1 LAFRIVWESGRRA
14 YIGKPS
20 RRALENLL
28 RCIHWPGPERF
39 DEAFMK
45 RIVVCLDGT
54 WNSDD
59 TQTTDTNVSQIARAI
74 HGSQETGGILQI
86 VLYLRGVGTTGLKM
100 DTLYQGAVGL
110 GVDDNIRSAYQ
121 FIAQNYVPGDE
132 IYLFGFSRGSFT
144 ARSLAGL
151 ITACSILKRQ
161 SLGSLPDAW
170 AYYRSPKPHS
180 PDAFAKQYKVD
191 VHEGVTIKFVGVW
204 DTVGSLGI
212 PGGLWGFD
220 KSKFAF
226 HDTSPSRIVLN
237 AFHAMAV
244 DEHRRDFTPTYWT
257 GTPPQ
262 GTNIIQVWFTGAH
275 SDVGGGYVT
284 RQLADIPL
292 VWMAQQAEKIGLAL
306 DWACLP
312 DHQTLAP
319 TAPSHDSSSGFFALD
334 GYRPTYRVIG
344 GKAFSTAFNEVLYTA
359 VDENNHPVQTIN
371 ERVHRSVV
379 NRYGKPAQ
387 ACSDDDKG
395 VCAIAPYS
403 PKNLAQLFP
412 QNVFAGLPIEE

>member
-1 LAFRIVWESGRRA
+1 
-14 YIGKPS
+14 
-20 RRALENLL
+20 
-28 RCIHWPGPERF
+28 
-39 DEAFMK
+39 MK

-74 HGSQETGGILQI
+74 HGSQEIGGILQI
-86 VLYLRGVGTTGLKM
+86 VLYLRGVGTTGL
-100 DTLYQGAVGL
+100 
-110 GVDDNIRSAYQ
+110 
-121 FIAQNYVPGDE
+121 
-132 IYLFGFSRGSFT
+132 
-144 ARSLAGL
+144 
-151 ITACSILKRQ
+151 
-161 SLGSLPDAW
+161 
-170 AYYRSPKPHS
+170 
-180 PDAFAKQYKVD
+180 
-191 VHEGVTIKFVGVW
+191 
-204 DTVGSLGI
+204 
-212 PGGLWGFD
+212 
-220 KSKFAF
+220 
-226 HDTSPSRIVLN
+226 
-237 AFHAMAV
+237 
-244 DEHRRDFTPTYWT
+244 T
-257 GTPPQ
+257 GRK
-262 GTNIIQVWFTGAH
+262 
-275 SDVGGGYVT
+275 D
-284 RQLADIPL
+284 R
-292 VWMAQQAEKIGLAL
+292 LAL

-403 PKNLAQLFP
+403 PKNLAPLFP
-412 QNVFAGLPIEE
+412 QNVFAGLPIED